1 MARVLANATVDVL
14 RAPPEDCRGLT
25 TFKVE
30 VFGREPHDYVR
41 TYQIAAKSDNIA
53 AQEALRRFEAEFEDK
68 E

>member
-1 MARVLANATVDVL
+1 MARVLANATVDGL